1 MDTHRNLMIAV
12 IVLAVVHAALSAYVF
27 AKQGKLSQEHI
38 NAFLVVSIIVCL
50 IIAVLSYYCMNLK
63 M

>member
-1 MDTHRNLMIAV
+1 MIAV
-12 IVLAVVHAALSAYVF
+12 IILAVVHAALSAYVF
-27 AKQGKLSQEHI
+27 ANHSTLPEQHLK
-38 NAFLVVSIIVCL
+38 AFLIVSIIVCL

>member
-27 AKQGKLSQEHI
+27 ANHSTLPEQHLK
-38 NAFLVVSIIVCL
+38 AFLIVSIIVCL

>member
-1 MDTHRNLMIAV
+1 MNTHRNLMIAV

-27 AKQGKLSQEHI
+27 ANHSTLPEQHLK
-38 NAFLVVSIIVCL
+38 AFLIVSIIVCL
-50 IIAVLSYYCMNLK
+50 IISGLAYYCMNQN

>member
-12 IVLAVVHAALSAYVF
+12 IILAVVHAALSAYVF
-27 AKQGKLSQEHI
+27 ANHSTLPEQHLK
-38 NAFLVVSIIVCL
+38 AFLIVSIIVCL